1 MLLVLT
7 CAVFLLVVMPA
18 LLLWL
23 GRGIE
28 AGTDG
33 RSRIAAARAQRATAQ
48 GANDPN
54 HTPWYGRPMQ
64 PAFTRYER
72 PAPAMATR
80 PERQIQDSR
89 RQDVATETTT
99 TTAPTAGM
107 TGSAGT
113 KSWLDRPLRPFFG
126 PPLMGR
132 TPPEA

>member
-33 RSRIAAARAQRATAQ
+33 RSRIAAVRARRATAQ
-48 GANDPN
+48 GANDPDR
-54 HTPWYGRPMQ
+54 TPWYGRPMQ
-64 PAFTRYER
+64 PAFTRYKR
-72 PAPAMATR
+72 PAPTGAAR
-80 PERQIQDSR
+80 RERQTQDGQQPDAGAGPGSAR
-89 RQDVATETTT
+89 APAATV
-99 TTAPTAGM
+99 
-107 TGSAGT
+107 TGGAGT
-113 KSWLDRPLRPFFG
+113 KSWLDRPLRPLFG
-126 PPLMGR
+126 PPLLGR